1 MLALFIPEPLL
12 MPEIVAEP
20 PSLCCYHLLS
30 KPESRNINDLIL
42 IRFSLARDTREG
54 CAKQSSANPSG
65 WQPGIPNPCA
75 PCPPGAQSEDAALYS
90 VARIGF
96 IPLRALNEE
105 DAW

>member
-54 CAKQSSANPSG
+54 CAKQSSANPSLRPVPSRCTERG
-65 WQPGIPNPCA
+65 CRALFRCA
-75 PCPPGAQSEDAALYS
+75 HWLYS
-90 VARIGF
+90 VARI
-96 IPLRALNEE
+96 E
-105 DAW
+105 